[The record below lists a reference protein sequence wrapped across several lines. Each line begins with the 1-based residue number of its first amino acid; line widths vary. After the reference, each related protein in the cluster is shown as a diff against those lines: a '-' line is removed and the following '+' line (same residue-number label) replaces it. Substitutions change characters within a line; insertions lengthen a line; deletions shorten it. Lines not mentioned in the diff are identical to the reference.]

1 MLIAINHVTFE
12 FGAHTILED
21 ANWHIMPNE
30 RIGLIGVNGAG
41 KSTLL
46 RIINQEYSVSAG
58 SVERAGDISVGFFNQ
73 DLLSFESTE
82 SILHV
87 AMTAFERAL
96 FLEKE
101 MERMAEKMA
110 DDHSDALLQQYSEI
124 QQEFEALDG
133 YNLQHRTEAMLEG
146 LGFKT
151 SDLQRP
157 YNEFSGGWRMRV
169 LLARMMLQ
177 QPEVLMLD
185 EPTNHLDLPS
195 IEWLERYLQKYKGTV
210 VITSHDRFFLD
221 RMVTKIAELYQQ
233 QINLYSGNYSF
244 YEQEKALRLEQQQ
257 RAFENQQ
264 EYIRQQERFIERF
277 RAKATKAAQA
287 QSAMKRLEK
296 LDRVEEV
303 GGGPE
308 KIKIRFNIGH
318 QPGKILCTLE
328 NITKQYGQQVI
339 LQHTSALIERGDR
352 IALIGANGTGKS
364 TLLRIIAGVEP
375 FEGKRTPGHNVAA
388 SFYAQHQLEAL
399 HLNNDLLTELQQ
411 CGSGYLDQELRS
423 LLGCFLFSGDDVFK
437 KIKVLSGGEKARVAL
452 AKTIISKANFLLLDE
467 PTNHLDMQSV
477 ERLVEALNQYEGSY
491 VLVSHDRYFISKT
504 ANTIWEIKDQEIK
517 VFKGTYREW
526 EVFKQEEQQ
535 RLEENH
541 IAPAKS
547 TAPAVVTDTAKK
559 PASPSGKGAIDKAL
573 KREWQKHKKKFEQ
586 LEKEVHQLKERKAEL
601 ETQLALPDIYAD
613 KQKFQDTEKAYVEVC
628 QKLGQSESQYEQVFE
643 KVMALEEKLD
653 VDA

>member
-1 MLIAINHVTFE
+1 MLIAVNHVTFE
-12 FGAHTILED
+12 FGAHTILKD
-21 ANWHIMPNE
+21 ADWHIMPNE

-46 RIINQEYSVSAG
+46 RIINREYSVSEG

-73 DLLSFESTE
+73 DLLSFESTDA
-82 SILHV
+82 ILHV

-96 FLEKE
+96 FIEKE
-101 MERMAEKMA
+101 MERLAEKMA
-110 DDHSDALLQQYSEI
+110 EDHSDRLLQAYSQL

-133 YNLQHRTEAMLEG
+133 YNLQHKTEAMLEG

-151 SDLQRP
+151 ADLHRP

-169 LLARMMLQ
+169 LLAKMMLQ

-210 VITSHDRFFLD
+210 IITSHDRFFLD

-233 QINLYSGNYSF
+233 QIDLYSGNYSF
-244 YEQEKALRLEQQQ
+244 YEQEKALRIEQQQ
-257 RAFENQQ
+257 RAYENQQ

-303 GGGPE
+303 GSGPE

-328 NITKQYGQQVI
+328 DITKRYGEQVV
-339 LQHTSALIERGDR
+339 LENTGAFIERGDR

-364 TLLRIIAGVEP
+364 TLLRIIAGVES
-375 FEGKRTPGHNVAA
+375 FAGKRTPGHNVAP

-399 HLNNDLLTELQQ
+399 HLDNDLLTELQH
-411 CGSGYLDQELRS
+411 CGSGYLDQELRG

-504 ANTIWEIKDQEIK
+504 ANKIWEIRDHEIK
-517 VFKGTYREW
+517 VFNGTYREW
-526 EVFKQEEQQ
+526 ERWKQQQEENEAESAA
-535 RLEENH
+535 LPALVDNPPAGPPKAA
-541 IAPAKS
+541 APS
-547 TAPAVVTDTAKK
+547 
-559 PASPSGKGAIDKAL
+559 SGEGAIDKHV
-573 KREWQKHKKKFEQ
+573 KREWQKQKKKFEQ
-586 LEKEVHQLKERKAEL
+586 LEKQINQLKREKIAL
-601 ETQLALPDIYAD
+601 EQRLALPDTYAD
-613 KQKFQDTEKAYVEVC
+613 KQKFQDTEKAYNEAS
-628 QKLGQSESQYEQVFE
+628 QKLERSEVQYETVFE
-643 KVMALEEKLD
+643 QYMALEEKMN
-653 VDA
+653 A